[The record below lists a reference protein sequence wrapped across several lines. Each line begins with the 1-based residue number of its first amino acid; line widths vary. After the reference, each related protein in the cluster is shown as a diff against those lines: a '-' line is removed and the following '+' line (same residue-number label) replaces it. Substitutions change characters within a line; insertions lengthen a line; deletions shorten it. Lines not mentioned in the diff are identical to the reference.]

1 MTALIRH
8 RALLA
13 LGLLV
18 LLAGCTNSTST
29 TPPRKPDAIRV
40 AAFSFTESEILA
52 ELYAQA
58 LETKGYPVAPVL
70 NAGPRELV
78 QPALAEGL
86 IDVVPEYAG
95 SALAFLTLG
104 ALEGTASISETHDAL
119 TRVVTPSGLI
129 ALTPAP
135 AQDANAI
142 VVTRATADR
151 FGLRDISDLAA
162 VGSRLVF
169 GGPPECA
176 QRRLCLVGLE
186 SVYGLSF
193 QEFIPLDTGGPLT
206 LQALRSEGIDVA
218 LMFTTDPA
226 IVSEGLI
233 VLADDRGLQPSEN
246 ITPLLRREVLSRYGE
261 GVVQTLDAVSAL
273 LTTSD
278 LRAMIGRVVEGSTA
292 REVAASW
299 LQEHRSALMEGS

>member
-1 MTALIRH
+1 MRTRIR
-8 RALLA
+8 RSGPRVLS
-13 LGLLV
+13 LLV
-18 LLAGCTNSTST
+18 LLAACTGSASAP
-29 TPPRKPDAIRV
+29 PPRQPDAIRV
-40 AAFSFTESEILA
+40 GAFGFTESEILA
-52 ELYAQA
+52 ELYSQA
-58 LETKGYPVAPVL
+58 LETKGYPIDPVL

-104 ALEGTASISETHDAL
+104 ALEGSASVTETHDAL
-119 TRVVTPSGLI
+119 TRVVAPFGVI
-129 ALTPAP
+129 ALAAAP

-142 VVTRATADR
+142 VVTQATADR
-151 FGLRDISDLAA
+151 FGLRDISDLIFA
-162 VGSRLVF
+162 GPRLLF

-193 QEFIPLDTGGPLT
+193 REFIPLDSGGPLT
-206 LQALRSEGIDVA
+206 LQALRSGGIDVA
-218 LMFTTDPA
+218 LLFTTDPA
-226 IVSEGLI
+226 IVSEGLV
-233 VLADDRGLQPSEN
+233 VLTDDRGLQPSEN
-246 ITPLLRREVLSRYGE
+246 VTPLLRREVLSTYGE

-278 LRAMIGRVVEGSTA
+278 LRAMIGQVVGGSTA

-299 LQEHRSALMEGS
+299 LQDHRSVLEGS

>member
-1 MTALIRH
+1 MSALVRH
-8 RALLA
+8 GPLLA

-18 LLAGCTNSTST
+18 LVFGCTGSTST
-29 TPPRKPDAIRV
+29 TLPRQPDAITV
-40 AAFSFTESEILA
+40 AAFGFTESEILA
-52 ELYAQA
+52 ELYSQA
-58 LETKGYPVAPVL
+58 LEARGYPTDPVL
-70 NAGPRELV
+70 HAGPRELV

-104 ALEGTASISETHDAL
+104 ALEGTASVSETHDAL
-119 TRVVTPSGLI
+119 TRVVTPSGVI
-129 ALTPAP
+129 ALAPAP

-151 FGLRDISDLAA
+151 FGLRDVSDLAS
-162 VGSRLVF
+162 VDSRLVF

-186 SVYGLSF
+186 DVYGLGF
-193 QEFIPLDTGGPLT
+193 REFIPLDTGGPLT
-206 LQALRSEGIDVA
+206 LQALRSGGIDVA
-218 LMFTTDPA
+218 LLFTTDPA
-226 IVSEGLI
+226 IVSERLV
-233 VLADDRGLQPSEN
+233 VLVDDRGLQPSEHV
-246 ITPLLRREVLSRYGE
+246 TPLLRREVLSTYGE
-261 GVVQTLDAVSAL
+261 GVVRTLDAVSVL

-278 LRAMIGRVVEGSTA
+278 LRTMIGRVVEGSTS

-299 LQEHRSALMEGS
+299 LQEHRSALEGS